1 MAHWLVKTEPDAFSI
16 DDLKR
21 LGRTSWDGVRNYQA
35 RNFMRDDMQLG
46 DWVLVYH
53 SNAKPP
59 GVVGLGEVVRTS
71 YADHTAWDPASKYFD
86 EQSSPQ
92 EPRWY
97 MVDVGFVEIFP
108 RLVPLDELRSHG
120 EPGGILEG
128 MPLVGKS
135 RLSVQPVTPE
145 QFDAIVEL
153 AGGRKRARKRRTLPA
168 AAKPGAT
175 KAASANP
182 ASAKPAS
189 AKPGATKAASAKP
202 GATKAASEPKP
213 PRPRT
218 R

>member
-1 MAHWLVKTEPDAFSI
+1 VAHWLVKTEPDAFSI

-59 GVVGLGEVVRTS
+59 GVVGLAEVVRTS
-71 YADHTAWDPASKYFD
+71 YPDHTAWDPASKYFD

-92 EPRWY
+92 DPRWF
-97 MVDVGFVEIFP
+97 MVDLGFVERFP
-108 RLVPLDELRSHG
+108 RPVPLDELRALG
-120 EPGGILEG
+120 APGGVLEG

-135 RLSVQPVTPE
+135 RLSVQPVTPD

-153 AGGRKRARKRRTLPA
+153 AEGKKRPRKRRTLP
-168 AAKPGAT
+168 GGG
-175 KAASANP
+175 KAAP
-182 ASAKPAS
+182 AV
-189 AKPGATKAASAKP
+189 KAAPKADP
-202 GATKAASEPKP
+202 AGAGRRRAGS
-213 PRPRT
+213 
-218 R
+218 

>member
-1 MAHWLVKTEPDAFSI
+1 VAHWLVKTEPDAFSI

-59 GVVGLGEVVRTS
+59 GVVGLAEVVRTS
-71 YADHTAWDPASKYFD
+71 YPDHTAWDPASKYFD

-92 EPRWY
+92 DPRWF
-97 MVDVGFVEIFP
+97 MVDIGFVERFP
-108 RLVPLDELRSHG
+108 RPVPLDELRAHG
-120 EPGGILEG
+120 TPGGVLEG

-135 RLSVQPVTPE
+135 RLSVQPVTPD

-153 AGGRKRARKRRTLPA
+153 AGGKKRPRKRRTLPGG
-168 AAKPGAT
+168 AKPPAGSAGNEAPVPKGSAPKGA
-175 KAASANP
+175 
-182 ASAKPAS
+182 
-189 AKPGATKAASAKP
+189 ATAGPVRRRAGS
-202 GATKAASEPKP
+202 
-213 PRPRT
+213 
-218 R
+218 

>member
-59 GVVGLGEVVRTS
+59 GVVGLGEVVRTA

-92 EPRWY
+92 DPRWF
-97 MVDVGFVEIFP
+97 MVDIGFVEIFP

-120 EPGGILEG
+120 EPGGVLEG

-135 RLSVQPVTPE
+135 RLSVQPVTPD
-145 QFDAIVEL
+145 QFDAIVAM

-168 AAKPGAT
+168 GAKPAPGAKPAAAKPAAV
-175 KAASANP
+175 KAAPSD
-182 ASAKPAS
+182 
-189 AKPGATKAASAKP
+189 
-202 GATKAASEPKP
+202 PKP
-213 PRPRT
+213 SRPRT

>member
-59 GVVGLGEVVRTS
+59 GVVGLGEVVRTA

-92 EPRWY
+92 DPRWY

-120 EPGGILEG
+120 EPGGVLEG

-135 RLSVQPVTPE
+135 RLSVQPVTPD

-153 AGGRKRARKRRTLPA
+153 AGGKKRARKRRSLPA
-168 AAKPGAT
+168 GAAKPPAKT
-175 KAASANP
+175 AAQPAPPKAAP
-182 ASAKPAS
+182 V
-189 AKPGATKAASAKP
+189 KAAPA
-202 GATKAASEPKP
+202 KAAPAKAAGKP
-213 PRPRT
+213 ESGRKRPGGR
-218 R
+218 